1 MLFQVGFAQKALDEA
16 DSLKAQ
22 GLLMPAF
29 IKYVPIMAQNPWT
42 EISYEEN
49 YEVINKE

>member
-1 MLFQVGFAQKALDEA
+1 MKKSILISLSVMLFQVGFAQKALDEA

-29 IKYVPIMAQNPWT
+29 IKYVPIMAQNP
-42 EISYEEN
+42 
-49 YEVINKE
+49 